1 MQYSVILTPEPE
13 GGYTVTLPAFPD
25 YVGFAETEEEAA
37 ALARE
42 GIAFE
47 IERLRERGEQPPTEA
62 GPSKVLVVAA

>member
-13 GGYTVTLPAFPD
+13 GGFTITMPAFPD
-25 YVGFAETEEEAA
+25 YVGFADTEEQAV

-47 IERLRERGEQPPTEA
+47 VKLMLERGETPPTET
-62 GPSKVLVVAA
+62 GPARVLLVAA